1 MKKLLL
7 PLLITSSIF
16 ASDINLEITN
26 TTLAGNINLNL
37 PKAENFQVRGTYL
50 YNDNENKNNYYSIGF
65 GAIGENALDNY
76 NSKLTLFIDYTHTKD
91 NSALPIGIGL
101 FNNNFGNFQYP
112 LFAKAEIAY
121 APQVLSFDE
130 ANKFLKAKVEFGLKP
145 IQNAKTFIGWKT
157 ISFDNNYLSVVYA
170 GIGFVF

>member
-1 MKKLLL
+1 MKKLFL
-7 PLLITSSIF
+7 PLLF
-16 ASDINLEITN
+16 ASTLFSSDLNLEITN
-26 TTLAGNINLNL
+26 TTLAANLNL
-37 PKAENFQVRGTYL
+37 LLPQKETFALRATYL
-50 YNDNENKNNYYSIGF
+50 YNDDKNKNDYYSVGF

-76 NSKLTLFIDYTHTKD
+76 NSKLTIFIDYTHTKN